1 MESVCRRIFK
11 DNGNIQIKTQMDFY
25 IWIHLWYY
33 SRNNYCKNVGKIM
46 NKPYRPKYY
55 WNEFNNT
62 SSLTHYQKLRI
73 KIRFKRESKNILQE
87 IINDSVSD
95 KKSRRLE
102 LNAHN
107 DPDNPFKLDIGGEG

>member
-1 MESVCRRIFK
+1 
-11 DNGNIQIKTQMDFY
+11 
-25 IWIHLWYY
+25 
-33 SRNNYCKNVGKIM
+33 M

-55 WNEFNNT
+55 WDEFNNT
-62 SSLTHYQKLRI
+62 SGLTQYQKLRI
-73 KIRFKRESKNILQE
+73 KIRFKKESRKILQE
-87 IINDSVSD
+87 IINESVSS

>member
-1 MESVCRRIFK
+1 
-11 DNGNIQIKTQMDFY
+11 MDFY

-73 KIRFKRESKNILQE
+73 KIRFKRESKKILQE